1 MFEYLS
7 MNILLPVA
15 HIEVNLVLLVSLGL
29 VVGILAGLFGV
40 GGGFLLT
47 PLLNV
52 FFGIP
57 YNVAVGSSL
66 AQMVLTAFSG
76 SIRHLRERHVDYRL
90 ALSFFLGAVIGV
102 RGGMRILS
110 SFSSDVQYC
119 IRGHIICQLDLYM
132 SIIYLVFLLS
142 VGSYMIYE
150 TFRATQPDC
159 EVETRISRWIRTIS
173 IPPVVHFPS
182 MGGRS
187 ISIWP
192 ILFLGVLIGTLSGLL
207 GVGGGFILMPALV
220 YLMGVP
226 TKMAIG
232 TSLVQT
238 FFTALF
244 GASNHFFEGNVDPL
258 LVILILMG
266 SVVGAQ
272 TGAWLTTKI
281 DCVALRK
288 YFGFLVLLSAMIIIM
303 KYL

>member
-7 MNILLPVA
+7 MYIFLPVA

-76 SIRHLRERHVDYRL
+76 SIRHLREKHVDYRL

-102 RGGMRILS
+102 RVGMRILS

-150 TFRATQPDC
+150 TFRAGRSDC
-159 EVETRISRWIRTIS
+159 EVETAVSRWIRSIS
-173 IPPVVHFPS
+173 IPPVVHFPC
-182 MGGRS
+182 MEGRAV
-187 ISIWP
+187 SIWP
-192 ILFLGVLIGTLSGLL
+192 VLFLGVIIGTLSGLL
-207 GVGGGFILMPALV
+207 GIGGGFILMPALV

-244 GASNHFFEGNVDPL
+244 GASGHFFEGNVDPL
-258 LVILILMG
+258 LVIILMG

-272 TGAWLTTKI
+272 TGAWLTTRI

>member
-1 MFEYLS
+1 
-7 MNILLPVA
+7 MNIFLPIA
-15 HIEVNLVLLVSLGL
+15 HIEVNLFLLVLLGL
-29 VVGILAGLFGV
+29 VVGVLAGLFGV

-76 SIRHLRERHVDYRL
+76 SIRHFRERHVDYRL
-90 ALSFFLGAVIGV
+90 ALSFFFGAVAGV
-102 RGGMRILS
+102 RGGMKILS

-119 IRGHIICQLDLYM
+119 IRGHMICQLDLYM

-150 TFRATQPDC
+150 SFRAGRSDC
-159 EVETRISRWIRTIS
+159 EVETDVSRWIRSIS
-173 IPPVVHFPS
+173 IPPVVRFPS
-182 MGGRS
+182 MDGRA

-192 ILFLGVLIGTLSGLL
+192 VLLLGVIVGTLSGLL
-207 GVGGGFILMPALV
+207 GVGGGFILMPVLV
-220 YLMGVP
+220 YLMGIP

-244 GASNHFFEGNVDPL
+244 GASSHFLEGNVDPL
-258 LVILILMG
+258 LVLLILLG

-272 TGAWLTTKI
+272 AGAWLTTKI

-288 YFGFLVLLSAMIIIM
+288 YFGFLVLLSALIIIL
-303 KYL
+303 KYV